1 MIRIRYCVF
10 LLMPLLLAACGSEPQ
25 GQGGGE
31 SVSADSHPV
40 EVAEVAVIDT
50 GRDFAL
56 TGVTRAADRAQ
67 LAFQVSGRLAERPA
81 GLGAEV
87 AEGEMLARLE
97 QPELRPAAA
106 AAQAQA
112 EQLAAELAQAERD
125 LKRVRDLHAQAA
137 ATEQEL
143 ESAQA
148 SRDTLAAALRRA
160 RAEAERGERLLAE
173 TRLRAPVA
181 GTVEQVYFEPGEF
194 VPAGRPVIGLSGG
207 GALEVEI
214 GLPETL
220 LSEVAVGDEARLTLP
235 LLGGEATGKVTEL
248 AAAAPG
254 PGRLF
259 PAVIT
264 LDAAPRLRPGV
275 TVAWHL
281 RSMEGRRLTVP
292 VAAIA
297 STGGRS
303 QSKVFRVDNG
313 SVSAVPVALGMVV
326 GERVV
331 VEANL
336 TPGDRVVTLG
346 LDGLVDG
353 RAVEVR

>member
-1 MIRIRYCVF
+1 MLRRTSHYALLALPF
-10 LLMPLLLAACGSEPQ
+10 LLPACGGEPP
-25 GQGGGE
+25 E
-31 SVSADSHPV
+31 RAAPVTHPHPV
-40 EVAEVAVIDT
+40 EVGEVAAVDT
-50 GRDFAL
+50 GRAFAL

-67 LAFQVSGRLAERPA
+67 LSFQVSGRLAERA
-81 GLGAEV
+81 VSLGDEV
-87 AEGEMLARLE
+87 DVGDPIARLE

-112 EQLAAELAQAERD
+112 EQLETELAQVERD
-125 LKRVRDLHAQAA
+125 LERVRRLQEQEA
-137 ATEQEL
+137 ATRQEL
-143 ESAQA
+143 ESAR
-148 SRDTLAAALRRA
+148 SRRDALAASLRRA
-160 RAEAERGERLLAE
+160 RAEAERSERLLAE
-173 TRLRAPVA
+173 TEIAAPVA

-194 VPAGRPVIGLSGG
+194 VPAGRPVVGLSGG

-235 LLGGEATGKVTEL
+235 LLGGEAAGRVTEL
-248 AAAAPG
+248 AAASPG

-259 PAVIT
+259 PAVIA
-264 LDAAPRLRPGV
+264 LDPAPELRPGV

-281 RSMEGRRLTVP
+281 HAEGRKRLTVP

-303 QSKVFRVDNG
+303 RSRVFRVANG
-313 SVSAVPVALGMVV
+313 SVSAVPVSLGMVV

-331 VEANL
+331 VDGDL
-336 TPGDRVVTLG
+336 SPGQRVVTLG

>member
-1 MIRIRYCVF
+1 MSRRISQHAF
-10 LLMPLLLAACGSEPQ
+10 LVLSLVVVACGGEPR
-25 GQGGGE
+25 E
-31 SVSADSHPV
+31 EAAPVTHAHPV
-40 EVAEVAVIDT
+40 EVGRVAAVDT
-50 GRDFAL
+50 GREFAL

-67 LAFQVSGRLAERPA
+67 LAFRVSGRLAERPVA
-81 GLGAEV
+81 LGDEV
-87 AEGEMLARLE
+87 DRGDTLARLE
-97 QPELRPAAA
+97 QPELRPAVAA
-106 AAQAQA
+106 ARAQT
-112 EQLAAELAQAERD
+112 EQLATELAQAERD
-125 LKRVRDLHAQAA
+125 LKRVRDLHAQEA
-137 ATEQEL
+137 ATQQEL
-143 ESAQA
+143 ESAQ
-148 SRDTLAAALRRA
+148 SRRDALAASLRRA
-160 RAEAERGERLLAE
+160 RAETERSERLLAE
-173 TRLRAPVA
+173 TRLTAPVA
-181 GTVEQVYFEPGEF
+181 GSVEQVYFEPGEF
-194 VPAGRPVIGLSGG
+194 VPAGRPVVGLSGV

-220 LSEVAVGDEARLTLP
+220 LSEVAVGDAARLTLP
-235 LLGGEATGKVTEL
+235 LLGGETTGWVTEL

-264 LDAAPRLRPGV
+264 LDPSPSLRPGV

-281 RSMEGRRLTVP
+281 RSTDGERLTVP

-313 SVSAVPVALGMVV
+313 AVRAVPVTLGMVV

-331 VEANL
+331 IAADL
-336 TPGDRVVTLG
+336 APGDRVVTLG

>member
-1 MIRIRYCVF
+1 MSRVRHYA
-10 LLMPLLLAACGSEPQ
+10 LLVLSLTVAACGD
-25 GQGGGE
+25 GG
-31 SVSADSHPV
+31 SRDAQPPIAHAQPV
-40 EVAEVAVIDT
+40 EVAEVAAIDT
-50 GRDFAL
+50 GRVFAL

-67 LAFQVSGRLAERPA
+67 LAFQVSGRLAGRS
-81 GLGAEV
+81 V
-87 AEGEMLARLE
+87 AMGDKVAQGDPIARLE

-106 AAQAQA
+106 AARAQA
-112 EQLAAELAQAERD
+112 EQLETEFAQAERD
-125 LKRVRDLHAQAA
+125 LKRVRDLHARGA
-137 ATEQEL
+137 ATQQEL
-143 ESAQA
+143 ESTR
-148 SRDTLAAALRRA
+148 SRRDALAAALRRA

-173 TRLRAPVA
+173 TEITAPVA

-194 VPAGRPVIGLSGG
+194 VPAGRPVAGLSGG

-220 LSEVAVGDEARLTLP
+220 LSEVAVGDRAALSLS
-235 LLGGEATGKVTEL
+235 LLGGEVTGRVTEL
-248 AAAAPG
+248 ASASPG

-264 LDAAPRLRPGV
+264 LDPDPALRPGV

-281 RSMEGRRLTVP
+281 RSHGGQRLTVP

-297 STGGRS
+297 STGGRGRPR
-303 QSKVFRVDNG
+303 VFRVEDG
-313 SVSAVPVALGMVV
+313 SVSAVPVTLGMVV

-331 VEANL
+331 VSGDL
-336 TPGDRVVTLG
+336 SPGQRVVILG
-346 LDGLVDG
+346 LDGLIDG

>member
-1 MIRIRYCVF
+1 MSRRISQHAF
-10 LLMPLLLAACGSEPQ
+10 LALSMVLAACGGEPR
-25 GQGGGE
+25 E
-31 SVSADSHPV
+31 EAAPVTHAHPV
-40 EVAEVAVIDT
+40 EAGRVAAVDT

-67 LAFQVSGRLAERPA
+67 LAFRVSGRLAERLVD
-81 GLGAEV
+81 LGDEV
-87 AEGEMLARLE
+87 AKGDLIARLE

-106 AAQAQA
+106 AARAQA
-112 EQLAAELAQAERD
+112 EQLATELAQAGRD
-125 LKRVRDLHAQAA
+125 LKRVRDLHARQAA
-137 ATEQEL
+137 TRQEL
-143 ESAQA
+143 ESAE
-148 SRDTLAAALRRA
+148 SRRDALAAALRRA
-160 RAEAERGERLLAE
+160 RAEAERSERLLAE
-173 TRLRAPVA
+173 TELLAPVA
-181 GTVEQVYFEPGEF
+181 GTVEQVYFERGEF
-194 VPAGRPVIGLSGG
+194 VPAGRPVVGLSGG

-220 LSEVAVGDEARLTLP
+220 LSEVAVGDEARLSLP
-235 LLGGEATGKVTEL
+235 LLGGGALGRVTEL

-259 PAVIT
+259 PAVIA
-264 LDAAPRLRPGV
+264 LERVPPLRPGV

-281 RSMEGRRLTVP
+281 RSRGGERLTVP

-303 QSKVFRVDNG
+303 RSRVFRVDNG
-313 SVSAVPVALGMVV
+313 IVSAVPVTLGMVV

-331 VEANL
+331 VEADL
-336 TPGDRVVTLG
+336 APGDRVVTLG